1 MAPPHPLSLSF
12 KNHVPPSQPHSREMP
27 RARPVNQAH
36 HGDGHGYL
44 QVDRR
49 RPSMADGLRTPT
61 IEDQEHRAHGLA
73 LHPGYL
79 HHGHRSDLS
88 RQPVINE
95 HDDCMLAKQD
105 TPDAEIKHLTWS
117 QRMKHVTWAWFTLTM
132 ATGGIANVLHTGQ
145 STPVAIYFAH
155 ILQFPTDFAASSR

>member
-1 MAPPHPLSLSF
+1 MIPPRPSSLSV
-12 KNHVPPSQPHSREMP
+12 KTYVLPPPPQGRAMP

-73 LHPGYL
+73 F
-79 HHGHRSDLS
+79 HHAHHRHSS
-88 RQPVINE
+88 HQPAISE
-95 HDDCMLAKQD
+95 HDDCMLVKQD
-105 TPDAEIKHLTWS
+105 TTDPDIKHLTWP

-132 ATGGIANVLHTGQ
+132 ATGGIANVLHTGE
-145 STPVAIYFAH
+145 ST
-155 ILQFPTDFAASSR
+155 